1 MTESSL
7 PNQSPPRLPLGGL
20 VTTPGADEALA
31 AANVSIVDL
40 LNRHARGDW
49 GELPEED
56 RQQNELA
63 VTTGQRVLSSYR
75 LGNGQKIWIITEADR
90 ASTTV
95 LLPDDY

>member
-7 PNQSPPRLPLGGL
+7 TTQSPPRLRLGRL
-20 VTTPGADEALA
+20 VTTPGAYEALA

-75 LGNGQKIWIITEADR
+75 LGNGQKIWIISEADR